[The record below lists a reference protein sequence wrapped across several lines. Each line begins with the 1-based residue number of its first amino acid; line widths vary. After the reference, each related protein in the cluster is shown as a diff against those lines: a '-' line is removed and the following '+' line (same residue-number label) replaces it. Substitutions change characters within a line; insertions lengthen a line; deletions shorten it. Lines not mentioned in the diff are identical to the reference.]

1 MKIIAEQNHPTDEE
15 IIIHEVLIDIGESV
29 SPNQTLFIAEGS
41 KSLFDIESSESGKIK
56 EILVKAGDVV
66 PIGSVLVI
74 LE

>member
-41 KSLFDIESSESGKIK
+41 KSLFDIFI
-56 EILVKAGDVV
+56 
-66 PIGSVLVI
+66 
-74 LE
+74 